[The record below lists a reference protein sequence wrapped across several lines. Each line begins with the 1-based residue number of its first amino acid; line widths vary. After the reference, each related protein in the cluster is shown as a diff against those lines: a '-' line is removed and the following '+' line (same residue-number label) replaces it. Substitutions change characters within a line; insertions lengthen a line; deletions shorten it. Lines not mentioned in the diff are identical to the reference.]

1 MKLTNLFLSALS
13 LIGLAL
19 AQNGND
25 RIILNNRTGLSPVVY
40 DTLAT
45 SYTKA
50 TFIDTNGLPVE
61 IQRTSE
67 VMVQSTQH
75 RAENIAHATLAI
87 EHVEK
92 RIPPPE
98 FFSTRTNVHVP
109 GYAVPDA
116 TDDVTFN
123 ILPLPTPAPSSVY
136 AAPTVQTEWSIDC
149 KFHYCPS
156 HTIDVPTTFFT
167 THPVATSTGNVRVTT
182 TSFPAVPPEVSSVV
196 GGETAGVVPSSW
208 WRGVEG
214 VVGMGLRR

>member
-13 LIGLAL
+13 LIGLTL

-50 TFIDTNGLPVE
+50 AFLDANGLPVE
-61 IQRTSE
+61 IQPSP
-67 VMVQSTQH
+67 
-75 RAENIAHATLAI
+75 TLMMPVSAGKD
-87 EHVEK
+87 VEK

-98 FFSTRTNVHVP
+98 FFSTRIIVHVP

-116 TDDVTFN
+116 TDNVTFN
-123 ILPLPTPAPSSVY
+123 ILPLPATPTPSSVY
-136 AAPTVQTEWSIDC
+136 VAPVQTEWSVDC

-156 HTIDVPTTFFT
+156 QTINVPTTFFT
-167 THPVATSTGNVRVTT
+167 THPVATKTGHVTVTT
-182 TSFPAVPPEVSSVV
+182 TSFPAVPPEVPSVA
-196 GGETAGVVPSSW
+196 GGETAGVVPSGW
-208 WRGVEG
+208 WRGAEG
-214 VVGMGLRR
+214 VVGMVLRC